1 MDGSA
6 IVHLFVVYREP
17 PRQKLR
23 PPPGCEEYFRLLTCA
38 TTAAYDAP

>member
-6 IVHLFVVYREP
+6 ILHLFVVYREA

-23 PPPGCEEYFRLLTCA
+23 PPLGCEDGF
-38 TTAAYDAP
+38 AP